1 MDMRALNALL
11 VFLPA
16 MLAATPPGAQVYK
29 WVDERG
35 VINYSNQLPA
45 NPEAANRLGIVEDR
59 VSVYTPDQA
68 LLQAIEAERRG
79 GGTSARIAELERQ
92 LDAERR
98 ARHVAAAAAASRP
111 SDPCSMKGID
121 CSILPGTYYTP
132 AVVAARPRFF
142 RPRPVRPVRPE
153 PALIATLPD
162 PSGARPLLGVAPPP
176 RSRPPRPGH
185 WDWPR

>member
-1 MDMRALNALL
+1 MRALYALL

-16 MLAATPPGAQVYK
+16 MLAAPPAGAQVYK

-79 GGTSARIAELERQ
+79 GGASARIAELERQ

-111 SDPCSMKGID
+111 SDPCSSGAMD
-121 CSILPGTYYTP
+121 CSIPSGPYYITRP
-132 AVVAARPRFF
+132 IVAVTPRFRQ
-142 RPRPVRPVRPE
+142 RPLANVRPE
-153 PALIATLPD
+153 PARIVTRPGLPA
-162 PSGARPLLGVAPPP
+162 SRPLLAAATPP
-176 RSRPPRPGH
+176 RSRPPHAGP
-185 WDWPR
+185 WDIPR